1 MEKNETSRVIMV
13 RHGESLGNA
22 EGFFAGQTDIPLTP
36 LGQRQAERTAEYL
49 RDRKIDRIYSSDLI
63 RSMQTAA
70 PTARMHGLEIIP
82 EAGLREIFAGKWEHM
97 PYAEIFE
104 RYPNSRGIWKEH
116 VGLACP
122 DGGETVAHVA
132 QRVKET
138 VERLVSENPGKCIA
152 LFTHA
157 LPIRS
162 MGCFWQGIPIAEM
175 ERLPWSTNA
184 AVSEAEYFSDGPVAM
199 LCYGYNAHQA
209 GLETGFPKGAV

>member
-82 EAGLREIFAGKWEHM
+82 EA
-97 PYAEIFE
+97 YALCGDFRTLPEQ
-104 RYPNSRGIWKEH
+104 SR
-116 VGLACP
+116 
-122 DGGETVAHVA
+122 
-132 QRVKET
+132 
-138 VERLVSENPGKCIA
+138 N
-152 LFTHA
+152 
-157 LPIRS
+157 
-162 MGCFWQGIPIAEM
+162 M
-175 ERLPWSTNA
+175 ERACWACLP
-184 AVSEAEYFSDGPVAM
+184 
-199 LCYGYNAHQA
+199 
-209 GLETGFPKGAV
+209 

>member
-1 MEKNETSRVIMV
+1 MEKNGPTRVIMV

-36 LGQRQAERTAEYL
+36 LGQQQAERTAEYL

-82 EAGLREIFAGKWEHM
+82 EVGLREIFAGEWEHM

-104 RYPNSRGIWKEH
+104 RYPQSRGIWKDH

-122 DGGETVAHVA
+122 DGGESVAHVA

-138 VERLVSENPGKCIA
+138 VDRLVAENAGKCIA

-162 MGCFWQGIPIAEM
+162 MGCFWQGIPITEM

-184 AVSEAEYFSDGPVAM
+184 SVSEAEYFSDGRVEM
-199 LCYGYNAHQA
+199 ICYGYNAHQA
-209 GLETGFPKGAV
+209 GMETGFPKGAV